1 MISTVTDGVGEVKYG
16 DPIKK
21 VFKLTDEQ
29 VKKVHYW
36 STGCSSCT
44 TAVLNKKEKELEVV
58 IDITK
63 IGATEGELHMLH
75 KTVDLYLDPEKPQF
89 IADENSDIEAEME
102 KDYQKSQI
110 KNAIN
115 KLSHDDKEFIMNFF
129 GFTKTKPEWR
139 SKKGKVTVSSIAQA
153 TGRSNAYIKKKL
165 TRILKELSSYLK

>member
-44 TAVLNKKEKELEVV
+44 TAALNKKDKELEVV
-58 IDITK
+58 IDTTK

-89 IADENSDIEAEME
+89 IADENLKQIPNPD
-102 KDYQKSQI
+102 KDRI
-110 KNAIN
+110 T
-115 KLSHDDKEFIMNFF
+115 FIL
-129 GFTKTKPEWR
+129 
-139 SKKGKVTVSSIAQA
+139 
-153 TGRSNAYIKKKL
+153 TGRV
-165 TRILKELSSYLK
+165 E